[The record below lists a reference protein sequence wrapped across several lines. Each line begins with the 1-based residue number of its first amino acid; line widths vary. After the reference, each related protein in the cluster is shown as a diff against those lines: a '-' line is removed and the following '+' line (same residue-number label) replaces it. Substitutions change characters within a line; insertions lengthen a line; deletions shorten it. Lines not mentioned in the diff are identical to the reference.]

1 MDHWKRMITAAAALA
16 LALAIPAAAVDTETP
31 AVTDPVATDP
41 AAPTETVDGAAPG
54 ATEPAVPAFAD
65 VPADAYYSEAVS
77 WAVEQGIAGGTGNNN
92 FSPDEICTRA
102 QVITFLYR
110 AAGSPDVSQ
119 LTNPFED
126 VTTDDYFYAAA
137 VWAAANKI
145 AGGTSTTT
153 FAPGA
158 TCSRSQVVTF
168 QYRAAGSPAVEL
180 TDAFKDVH
188 TTDYYAGA
196 VSWAAAQGIAGGT
209 GEGTFSPDS
218 PCTRAQVVTFL
229 YRAAAPSETVENS
242 TES

>member
-1 MDHWKRMITAAAALA
+1 MDHLNRMISAAAVLA
-16 LALAIPAAAVDTETP
+16 LALAVPAAAVDT
-31 AVTDPVATDP
+31 ADPVVSDP
-41 AAPTETVDGAAPG
+41 AAPTETVDGATPG
-54 ATEPAVPAFAD
+54 TAEPAVPAFSD
-65 VPADAYYSEAVS
+65 VAADAYYADAVS
-77 WAVEQGIAGGTGNNN
+77 WAVEQGIAGGTGANN
-92 FSPDEICTRA
+92 FSPEDACTRA

-137 VWAAANKI
+137 VWAASQGI

-168 QYRAAGSPAVEL
+168 QYRAAGSPSVEL
-180 TDAFKDVH
+180 TNAFADVLP
-188 TTDYYAGA
+188 TDYYASA
-196 VSWAAAQGIAGGT
+196 VSWAAAQGITGGT
-209 GEGTFSPDS
+209 GENTFSPNS

-229 YRAAAPSETVENS
+229 YRAAAAPDAEENS
-242 TES
+242 SES